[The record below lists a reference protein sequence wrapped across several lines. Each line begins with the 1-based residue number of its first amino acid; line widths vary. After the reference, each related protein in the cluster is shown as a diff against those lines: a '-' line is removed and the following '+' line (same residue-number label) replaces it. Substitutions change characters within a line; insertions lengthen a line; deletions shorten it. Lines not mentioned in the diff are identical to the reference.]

1 MPESEKVWTYKPWWC
16 QPWSIVLT
24 GIGFIAGS
32 WFMFKMP
39 WLTLLVAIPVLTWM
53 GYFLIVYPKAFKAF
67 MDEQGDRP

>member
-1 MPESEKVWTYKPWWC
+1 MPESEKGWAYKPWWC

-32 WFMFKMP
+32 WFMFKML

-53 GYFLIVYPKAFKAF
+53 GYFLIVYPKAFEAF